1 MIRGFIDSEAELIW
15 SGRRSRKLPPDIQ
28 NVALR
33 KLRLLN
39 QAQVLNDLRVPPGNR
54 LEALRADRQGQHSIR
69 STINGVSALYGK
81 REDHRMSKSSTTTP
95 RSGLLSNPHPG
106 EILLEEF
113 LKPMD
118 LSQNA
123 LARAVHVAPRR
134 INEIVLGKRDITAD
148 TDLRLA
154 RYFGVSEGFFLGL
167 QMDYD
172 LMQRRREIDR
182 DLKTIRPRAA

>member
-1 MIRGFIDSEAELIW
+1 M
-15 SGRRSRKLPPDIQ
+15 
-28 NVALR
+28 
-33 KLRLLN
+33 
-39 QAQVLNDLRVPPGNR
+39 
-54 LEALRADRQGQHSIR
+54 
-69 STINGVSALYGK
+69 INGGSALSGMM
-81 REDHRMSKSSTTTP
+81 EDRRMSKSSTITS
-95 RSGLLSNPHPG
+95 RSGLLHNPHPG
-106 EILLEEF
+106 EILFEEF
-113 LKPMD
+113 LKPMG

-134 INEIVLGKRDITAD
+134 INEIVLGKRDVTAD

-182 DLKTIRPRAA
+182 DLKNIRPRAA

>member
-1 MIRGFIDSEAELIW
+1 MIESFADSETELIW
-15 SGRRSRKLPPDIQ
+15 SGRRSRKLAPDIQ
-28 NVALR
+28 NVAPR

-39 QAQVLNDLRVPPGNR
+39 QARVLGELRVPPGNR
-54 LEALRADRQGQHSIR
+54 LEALKADRQGNTR
-69 STINGVSALYGK
+69 SASMTSGGYASSGK
-81 REDHRMSKSSTTTP
+81 KEDRRMSKSSTTTS
-95 RSGLLSNPHPG
+95 RGGLLRNPHPG

-134 INEIVLGKRDITAD
+134 INEIVLGKRDVTAD

-154 RYFGVSEGFFLGL
+154 RYFGLSEGFFLGL

>member
-1 MIRGFIDSEAELIW
+1 MIQSFADAETRSVW
-15 SGRRSRKLPPDIQ
+15 SGQCSRRLPTDIQ

-39 QAQVLNDLRVPPGNR
+39 QARVLGDLRVPLGNR
-54 LEALRADRQGQHSIR
+54 LEALKADRQGQHSIR
-69 STINGVSALYGK
+69 INDHGASALYGMK
-81 REDHRMSKSSTTTP
+81 EDRRMSKSSTITS
-95 RSGLLSNPHPG
+95 RSGLLRNPHPG

-134 INEIVLGKRDITAD
+134 INEIVLGKRDVTAD

-154 RYFGVSEGFFLGL
+154 RYFGLSEGFFLGL